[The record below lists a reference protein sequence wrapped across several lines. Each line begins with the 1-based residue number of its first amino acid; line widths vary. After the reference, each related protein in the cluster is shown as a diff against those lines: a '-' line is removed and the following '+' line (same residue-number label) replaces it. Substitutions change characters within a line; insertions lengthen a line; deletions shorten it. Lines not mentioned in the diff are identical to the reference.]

1 MKIAFVI
8 NDIQTEKH
16 NYTTPNLA
24 QRAQEMGHEVYMLGV
39 GDLAYTSVGHMSA
52 HAKSPTKKKYDSTE
66 DFMEDL
72 KSSKTVRINSNE
84 LDVLFLRNNP
94 ADEIGVREWAQ
105 NPAYIFGQIAMKDG
119 VIVVNHP
126 DTLAK
131 AINKMY
137 FQHFPEVLR
146 PKTVI
151 TRDVAEIEDFYQS
164 QKQKIILKP
173 LQGSGGTNVFLV
185 DKNSHHNM
193 AQIVEAISRDG
204 YVIAQEY
211 LKEASKGDT
220 RLFLINGEPFCVEG
234 DKYAAIRRVSAS
246 KEVRSNISA
255 GGKPAKA
262 EVTEQMLEMAD
273 ILRPKLIQDGM
284 FLVGIDIVGSKL
296 MEINVFSP
304 GGLNMMSSVYKTD
317 FLTPVIEALERKVK
331 YREIYGKG
339 TLDNFRLAT
348 L

>member
-1 MKIAFVI
+1 MKLAFVI
-8 NDIQTEKH
+8 NDLATERHK
-16 NYTTPNLA
+16 YTTPNLA
-24 QRAQEMGHEVYMLGV
+24 MRAHEMGHEVYLFGV
-39 GDLAYTSVGHMSA
+39 GDLAYTSAGHMSA
-52 HAKSPTKKKYDSTE
+52 HAKSPSKEKYDSSE
-66 DFMEDL
+66 DFLEDL
-72 KSSKTVRINSNE
+72 KSSKTVRVDSKA

-126 DTLAK
+126 DTLAR

-151 TRDVAEIEDFYQS
+151 TRDVEEIEEFYQQ
-164 QKQKIILKP
+164 QKKKIILKP

-220 RLFLINGEPFCVEG
+220 RLFLMNGEPLCIDG
-234 DKYAAIRRVSAS
+234 KYAAIRRVNAE

-273 ILRPKLIQDGM
+273 VLRPKLIQDGM
-284 FLVGIDIVGSKL
+284 FLVGIDIVGNKL

-304 GGLNMMSSVYKTD
+304 GGLNMMSANYKVD
-317 FLTPVIEALERKVK
+317 FLSPVIEALERKVK
-331 YREIYGKG
+331 YRDIYGNG